1 MSIISKKMRQL
12 TWYPCEKLPWTVI
25 ISYKWYPLH
34 PQRLPATKG
43 TQRSS
48 KERDSN
54 ARRIRTTPWFVG
66 SDWFFRVVFNDK
78 VVNLLFQQIP
88 QKSKKIKQPQSQSH
102 IPNPGFLKVQRKNTT
117 SEVTEGVRN
126 QHCNQLRMKLK
137 ARAIFAKRKSRTTP
151 TLKPAFMPPMIST

>member
-12 TWYPCEKLPWTVI
+12 TWYPCEKIAMNSDYFLQMINDTP
-25 ISYKWYPLH
+25 SK
-34 PQRLPATKG
+34 QRLLAKG

-54 ARRIRTTPWFVG
+54 ARRIRTTPWFRVG
-66 SDWFFRVVFNDK
+66 FLTTRSGEPIVSG
-78 VVNLLFQQIP
+78 IP
-88 QKSKKIKQPQSQSH
+88 QKIKQTNT
-102 IPNPGFLKVQRKNTT
+102 PNPTFPNYGFMKVQRKNTT
-117 SEVTEGVRN
+117 SEVTEGVL